1 MSEWL
6 NNPMPSDASQ
16 RNSLKCEKVLTMQK
30 KRNLP
35 SPSKALEHLWNSDI
49 LSSIRN
55 REDIDFINKSKCFL
69 FPDLMG
75 VIDELQIL
83 GPNEKKGREYM
94 IKTSHLIKV
103 MDGDVWTLLHVVS
116 TLNKEETLKVVQDTY
131 RTIDTGEVPC
141 DEERWGEG
149 YIKSWDGDLQNEELW
164 CEAATWI
171 KSNY

>member
-1 MSEWL
+1 
-6 NNPMPSDASQ
+6 
-16 RNSLKCEKVLTMQK
+16 
-30 KRNLP
+30 
-35 SPSKALEHLWNSDI
+35 
-49 LSSIRN
+49 
-55 REDIDFINKSKCFL
+55 
-69 FPDLMG
+69 
-75 VIDELQIL
+75 
-83 GPNEKKGREYM
+83 M